1 VTEIG
6 LDFLLYFI
14 LVPRK
19 GHFEGVLTASSLI
32 IVIIVSVTRRHD
44 MRRLNQIVPSLV
56 ATAMVFVANSAH
68 AQAVSVEVDQSKPL
82 RFDSPVT
89 GVVVGNAGIADVI
102 VHDSKTL
109 FVIGKSVGTTH
120 VLAVDQRGR
129 TVFSGNVA
137 VSAAQVNNLLT
148 VQRGRELAT
157 SICDARCIA
166 YPDSE
171 ATTSAMSDAAIRA
184 KNRSAFASGRN

>member
-1 VTEIG
+1 MHSFNSKTPYI
-6 LDFLLYFI
+6 
-14 LVPRK
+14 
-19 GHFEGVLTASSLI
+19 
-32 IVIIVSVTRRHD
+32 
-44 MRRLNQIVPSLV
+44 V
-56 ATAMVFVANSAH
+56 ATACILIAGTAQ
-68 AQAVSVEVDQSKPL
+68 AQAVSVEIDQSKPL

-129 TVFSGNVA
+129 TVFSGTVA
-137 VSAAQVNNLLT
+137 VSAAQVPNLLT
-148 VQRGRELAT
+148 VQRGRELST

-171 ATTSAMSDAAIRA
+171 ASTESLSIAATRA
-184 KNRSAFASGRN
+184 RARTAFARGGN

>member
-1 VTEIG
+1 MRR
-6 LDFLLYFI
+6 FI
-14 LVPRK
+14 S
-19 GHFEGVLTASSLI
+19 TASHILI
-32 IVIIVSVTRRHD
+32 ATA
-44 MRRLNQIVPSLV
+44 LLV
-56 ATAMVFVANSAH
+56 ASSAQ
-68 AQAVSVEVDQSKPL
+68 AQAVSVQIDQSKPL
-82 RFDSPVT
+82 RFDSPIT
-89 GVVVGNAGIADVI
+89 GVVVGNAGVADVI

-137 VSAAQVNNLLT
+137 VSAAQVENLLT

-157 SICDARCIA
+157 SICDTRCIA

-171 ATTSAMSDAAIRA
+171 STTAAMADAASRA
-184 KNRSAFASGRN
+184 RARSGFAGGRN